1 MLHLKEKE
9 HKKHQVL
16 LHFNVLLPKSK
27 SINAIFQNAR
37 SLWEPGQWATKTKG
51 SLRSPVTEVLALLG
65 TCGQNQ
71 NQNKDLV
78 SDDIQLN
85 FDTFTVPSNSAELTM
100 DINSGKNP
108 LIFNIF
114 FFTGKMPQEQIWT
127 SFFGS
132 SYKNVLPS
140 GIIIIWSYMWDPR
153 HEKIADRQF
162 L

>member
-1 MLHLKEKE
+1 M
-9 HKKHQVL
+9 
-16 LHFNVLLPKSK
+16 
-27 SINAIFQNAR
+27 
-37 SLWEPGQWATKTKG
+37 
-51 SLRSPVTEVLALLG
+51 TEVLALLG

-114 FFTGKMPQEQIWT
+114 FFTGKMPQEQI
-127 SFFGS
+127 
-132 SYKNVLPS
+132 
-140 GIIIIWSYMWDPR
+140 
-153 HEKIADRQF
+153 
-162 L
+162 